1 MVKKINKL
9 SCPQV
14 FILFIIICMV
24 IVCIKETISHT
35 FYFLLKKTPYFSVKN
50 SIDEPSNNLF
60 DGTIE
65 LNHRNIQIII
75 DSTNEQLKYENKI
88 NSNHMFIN
96 PNFNIEDFEVEKID
110 LDDFNI

>member
-65 LNHRNIQIII
+65 LNHRNIQIIMKI
-75 DSTNEQLKYENKI
+75 KSIQIIFLLIRISILKILKL
-88 NSNHMFIN
+88 
-96 PNFNIEDFEVEKID
+96 KR
-110 LDDFNI
+110 